1 LNAADED
8 IARRIARGEPAA
20 FDEFFDRYAARLLSY
35 LEGMVRDRN
44 GAEDLLQETLVRVWS
59 HIGRYREQ
67 GRFRAW
73 VFRIAT
79 NLALTELRRR
89 RYRGATAL
97 DRAARQTADTRA
109 PDPHQRLEREERG
122 RLLAEAIERLPDDQR
137 AVVLMR
143 VRGGMAL
150 AEISAALRIPEG
162 TVKSRLHQS
171 VQRLRKDIDRRHE
184 AASKERLNE
193 PV

>member
-1 LNAADED
+1 LDAGDED

-20 FDEFFDRYAARLLSY
+20 FDAFFDRYAARLLAC

-44 GAEDLLQETLVRVWS
+44 VAEDLLQETLVRVWS
-59 HIGRYREQ
+59 HIARYREE

-89 RYRGATAL
+89 RYRGAVDL
-97 DRAARQTADTRA
+97 DRAARETARA
-109 PDPHQRLEREERG
+109 PDPHEHLEREERD

-137 AVVLMR
+137 AVVLLR
-143 VRGGMAL
+143 VRGEMSL
-150 AEISAALRIPEG
+150 AEISAALQVPEG

-171 VQRLRKDIDRRHE
+171 VQRLRRDIDRRHE
-184 AASKERLNE
+184 AAAKEKLNE
-193 PV
+193 TV

>member
-1 LNAADED
+1 LDAADED

-20 FDEFFDRYAARLLSY
+20 FDAFFDRYAASLLAY

-59 HIGRYREQ
+59 HIARYREE

-89 RYRGATAL
+89 RYRGTVDL
-97 DRAARQTADTRA
+97 DRAAREIPAPGT
-109 PDPHQRLEREERG
+109 PDPHEHLERRERD
-122 RLLAEAIERLPDDQR
+122 RLLAEAIERLPDEQR
-137 AVVLMR
+137 AVVLLR
-143 VRGGMAL
+143 VRGGMSL
-150 AEISAALRIPEG
+150 AEISTALQVPEG

-184 AASKERLNE
+184 PVAKERMNE
-193 PV
+193 SV